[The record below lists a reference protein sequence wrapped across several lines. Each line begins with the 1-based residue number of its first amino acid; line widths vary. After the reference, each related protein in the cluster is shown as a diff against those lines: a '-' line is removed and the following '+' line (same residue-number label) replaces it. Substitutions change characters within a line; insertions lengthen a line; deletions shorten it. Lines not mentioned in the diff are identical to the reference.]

1 MDDPRRSADNDLDQA
16 RAALE
21 RGELHHAAD
30 HLAGAIAQAPTR
42 PEAHELLSRLAAH
55 TDGALELFPLGQHAF
70 VGTVVARAHLLAA
83 AGRPED
89 GLPLLAAASG
99 HTPDVDWAGVPW
111 VSEPSLGV
119 RMEPGLLARV
129 VMQLCTAV
137 GDPAPESGR
146 AALRPYLT
154 VVRHAVA
161 AHPEHHLL
169 LGAGSALARR
179 VGEAELAVDWAARGA
194 RARPSKLGEIWLGY
208 AYRSAGRVPE
218 ALAALRRAVAHDP
231 DDLSVYADIAGTLA
245 DHGRLDEALSW
256 VDRALERDP
265 TFDCAVHTAHR
276 LRFQADGDLSH
287 LVRLADF
294 ARDHPDDTHEHTDLA
309 ECCADAPW
317 LSRVPSAPDSPLDA
331 RRAPIATGVPSDTAI
346 ERLHRVAHPLWP
358 HPPAAYDAAVGL
370 VLVEPDE
377 LLALLAHPPAAP
389 DTEVGRALAAHDP
402 ALWGRAAQVWACL
415 GLLHHDTEEP
425 WLGSTRRRLLVELAE
440 GGTDRV
446 TEAALFA
453 LVTYAWVDPV
463 ARADV
468 AAVVAGRLAQ
478 VAAADPHAGTG
489 ISWSVAQLAL
499 ATPGMDPATR
509 RLAGA
514 VVRAEENYTV
524 PLIPRQRR
532 RPGQRLLR
540 ALRIIR

>member
-1 MDDPRRSADNDLDQA
+1 MDEPRSAENDLEQA

-30 HLAGAIAQAPTR
+30 HLAGAIAQTPTR

-55 TDGALELFPLGQHAF
+55 TDGGLELFPLNQHAF

-111 VSEPSLGV
+111 VSDPSLGV
-119 RMEPGLLARV
+119 RIDPGLLARI
-129 VMQLCTAV
+129 VMQLCTAI
-137 GDPAPESGR
+137 GDPAPEPGQ
-146 AALRPYLT
+146 AALLPYLT
-154 VVRHAVA
+154 VVRHAVT
-161 AHPEHHLL
+161 AHPDHHLL

-179 VGEAELAVDWAARGA
+179 IGQTALAVEWAARGA
-194 RARPSKLGEIWLGY
+194 QAQPSKLGEIWLGY

-245 DHGRLDEALSW
+245 DHGRLDEALTW
-256 VDRALERDP
+256 ANRALERDP

-276 LRFQADGDLSH
+276 LRFQSDGDLSH
-287 LVRLADF
+287 LIRLADF

-317 LSRVPSAPDSPLDA
+317 LSRVPTAPDTPLDP
-331 RRAPIATGVPSDTAI
+331 RRAPIAAAPPSRAAV
-346 ERLHRVAHPLWP
+346 ERLQRVAHPLWP

-370 VLVEPDE
+370 ILVEPDE
-377 LLALLAHPPAAP
+377 LLALLAHPPAPP
-389 DTEVGRALAAHDP
+389 DTEVGHALAAHDP

-415 GLLHHDTEEP
+415 GLLHHDTEEQ
-425 WLGSTRRRLLVELAE
+425 WLGSTRRRLLVELAD
-440 GGTDRV
+440 GGTDRI

-453 LVTYAWVDPV
+453 LITYAWVDPA

-468 AAVVAGRLAQ
+468 AGVVARRLAQ
-478 VAAADPHAGTG
+478 VAAGDPLG
-489 ISWSVAQLAL
+489 IAWSVAQLAL
-499 ATPGMDPATR
+499 VTPDVDAATR
-509 RLAGA
+509 GLAGSLIQ
-514 VVRAEENYTV
+514 AEENLAL
-524 PLIPRQRR
+524 PLLPRQRR
-532 RPGQRLLR
+532 GHRLLR